1 MTPRAVVRSQ
11 SPLSMG
17 FPRQVYWEWGT
28 ISFSG
33 SSRPRDQTCI
43 SCTGRQILYHGAS
56 YLGSP
61 NMNIYMHI
69 SFWILSYFYRKDSM
83 FIHNETRC
91 FATYFLNLLYLSDLS
106 INVCWKYIFFFYSF
120 IVFQSPVTY

>member
-11 SPLSMG
+11 SPLSLG
-17 FPRQVYWEWGT
+17 FPRQVYWEWGA

-33 SSRPRDQTCI
+33 SSQPRDQTCI
-43 SCTGRQILYHGAS
+43 SCIGRQILYHGAS

-83 FIHNETRC
+83 FIHNETR
-91 FATYFLNLLYLSDLS
+91 FAAYFLNLLYLGDLS
-106 INVCWKYIFFFYSF
+106 INVCWKYIFFFDSF